1 MRYKNGPLAS
11 IERPQFEDSWERGHK
26 EHVQRVCPAC
36 GTVGYVTL
44 SPLLR
49 EGVTFVKHPFIHS
62 SGDKAESLFCR
73 KCFSLSTVKM
83 GGCLSGLVGVV
94 WSMVTN
100 VARFGIWSTLWTCS
114 PDKLETFLARVRLR
128 FDDLPDNIKV
138 AMEQHGLVT
147 WSGSEQETISAQ
159 TTKSGPPASG
169 GESERARICGRLPI
183 TTSMAFAAQG
193 PEELVPSFLA
203 ITTDLA
209 VMKDWSRYCVAAT
222 YIGSSL
228 LLRLRAPKGPPRKAL
243 EDYFLELLKELSA
256 MDHLGGLSANLKE
269 LQTKLNEMNTE
280 ELFARFESELVA
292 GDQMTI
298 VKLHR
303 AIESVV
309 GEWLLAKLAGV
320 KAAALKPWSR
330 VVCSN
335 YCEPLCVRASQ
346 DLQMV
351 WLSVGD

>member
-1 MRYKNGPLAS
+1 MRYKAGPLAS
-11 IERPQFEDSWERGHK
+11 IDRPAFEDSWEMGYK
-26 EHVQRVCPAC
+26 EHVQRVCPGC
-36 GTVGYVTL
+36 GTIGYATL

-62 SGDKAESLFCR
+62 SGDKADSLFCR

-83 GGCLSGLVGVV
+83 GGCLSGLVGVL
-94 WSMVTN
+94 WSMATN
-100 VARFGIWSTLWTCS
+100 VARFGIWSTVWTC
-114 PDKLETFLARVRLR
+114 PPGKLEAFLARVGLQ

-147 WSGSEQETISAQ
+147 WRGSEQQ
-159 TTKSGPPASG
+159 TTSAEPVKDDPPATSS
-169 GESERARICGRLPI
+169 ESERARICGRLPI
-183 TTSMAFAAQG
+183 MTSMAFAAQG

-209 VMKDWSRYCVAAT
+209 VMKDWTRYCVAAA

-228 LLRLRAPKGPPRKAL
+228 LLRLRAPKGPSRKAL
-243 EDYFLELLKELSA
+243 EAYFLELLKELSA

-280 ELFARFESELVA
+280 ELFSRFEGELVA

-309 GEWLLAKLAGV
+309 GEWLLQKLAGV
-320 KAAALKPWSR
+320 KSAALKPWSR

-335 YCEPLCVRASQ
+335 YCEPLCVRAAQ